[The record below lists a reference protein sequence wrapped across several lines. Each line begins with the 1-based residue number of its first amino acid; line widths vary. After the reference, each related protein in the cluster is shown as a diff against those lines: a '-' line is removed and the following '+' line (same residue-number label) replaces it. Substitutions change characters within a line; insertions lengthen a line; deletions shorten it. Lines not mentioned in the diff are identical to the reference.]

1 MLRESFDQW
10 LLAGKK
16 VNIIFALNE
25 SLVFV
30 KNKEWNAGEK
40 PEEESLRSTS
50 RVF

>member
-16 VNIIFALNE
+16 VNFIFALNE

-30 KNKEWNAGEK
+30 RTRNGTPEK
-40 PEEESLRSTS
+40 SLR
-50 RVF
+50 RNH